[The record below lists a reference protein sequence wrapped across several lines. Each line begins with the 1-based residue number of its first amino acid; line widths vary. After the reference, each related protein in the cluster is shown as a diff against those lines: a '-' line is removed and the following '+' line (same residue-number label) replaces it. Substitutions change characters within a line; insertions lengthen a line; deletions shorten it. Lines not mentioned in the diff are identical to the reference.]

1 MREGKAAACR
11 DSRSL
16 LGAQNRALGK
26 RFEERVELALRG
38 YELRGEAVVEK
49 TPEPMRVLQRLGGG
63 RFAACFE
70 KTAQPDYKGVLR
82 GGRAVVFEAKFTAAG
97 RLSQSRVTAEQAERL
112 DAYAAAGAW
121 CFIAAGFGGG
131 AVYRIPWAVWRAMP
145 ERFGRRY
152 VTQRDLTSFCVPLD
166 AGGLPLL
173 LAGKAG

>member
-1 MREGKAAACR
+1 MTQNQNRLR
-11 DSRSL
+11 
-16 LGAQNRALGK
+16 GAQNRARGK
-26 RFEERVELALRG
+26 RFEERIELALRG

-82 GGRAVVFEAKFTAAG
+82 GGRAVVFEAKFTTAG
-97 RLSQSRVTAEQAERL
+97 RLSQGRVTAEQAERL

-121 CFIAAGFGGG
+121 CFIAAGFGSG
-131 AVYRIPWAVWRAMP
+131 AVYRIPWAVWRVMP

-152 VTQRDLTSFCVPLD
+152 VTQRELAPFRVPLD
-166 AGGLPLL
+166 AAGLPLL
-173 LAGKAG
+173 LCARKAG